1 MKLHYILAALL
12 ACVCAVPAN
21 ANDLSDFGLTGVKA
35 CSDAE
40 AATVRG
46 QGAISTGMASFQIMI
61 FDYVSGSS
69 FNFQGS
75 SVNLSDELSFGG
87 EEGGF
92 SEAITESSVSLG
104 EIGFAVD
111 AFVIESGGFEI
122 GAIGGGFTGTMFELA
137 PVEPEA
143 PEVPEI
149 PHP

>member
-1 MKLHYILAALL
+1 MCSSDL
-12 ACVCAVPAN
+12 VCAVPAN

-104 EIGFAVD
+104 ELGFAVD

-149 PHP
+149 PVP

>member
-1 MKLHYILAALL
+1 MKLHYLLAALL
-12 ACVCAVPAN
+12 ACVCVAPVN
-21 ANDLSDFGLTGVKA
+21 AADLDDFGLAGVET

-75 SVNLSDELSFGG
+75 SINLSDEVSFGPDAP
-87 EEGGF
+87 GF
-92 SEAITESSVSLG
+92 TEAITESSVSLG
-104 EIGFAVD
+104 EIEFALDGFL
-111 AFVIESGGFEI
+111 IESGGFEI
-122 GAIGGGFTGTMFELA
+122 AAIGGGFTGTMLEL
-137 PVEPEA
+137 PEIE

-149 PHP
+149 EPAP